1 VEPLITHIGQQLS
14 LSAQEAKTIMA
25 HFTRKEIPKKTFLLK
40 EGAHCNELFFVEK
53 GCLRL
58 FFIDDKGREQIT
70 HFAIEN
76 WWLTDYLAF
85 DSEGIAVY
93 HIQTVEDS
101 VVLQIDR
108 KKLEALTGA
117 VPLMDRYF
125 RLNLQRAFGA
135 AQRRIMMMY
144 EKSKEAYFFEFVE
157 KHPAFVQRVPQYML
171 ASFLGFTPEY
181 LSELRKRYKQS

>member
-1 VEPLITHIGQQLS
+1 MEPLIRHIQQQLA
-14 LSAQEAKTIMA
+14 LTPHQAEVIMA
-25 HFTRKEIPKKTFLLK
+25 HFTRLKKPKKTLLLK
-40 EGAHCNELFFVEK
+40 EGTYCKDLFFVEK

-58 FFIDDKGREQIT
+58 YFIDEKGREQIT

-85 DSEGIAVY
+85 DTKGIAAFN
-93 HIQTVEDS
+93 IQTVEDS
-101 VVLQIDR
+101 VIFQIDHAN
-108 KKLEALTGA
+108 LAALTEAL
-117 VPLMDRYF
+117 PIMDRYF

-144 EKSKEAYFFEFVE
+144 EKSKEAYFHEFNE
-157 KHPAFVQRVPQYML
+157 KHPEFVQRVPQYML

-181 LSELRKRYKQS
+181 LSELRKKIK

>member
-1 VEPLITHIGQQLS
+1 MEPLITHIRKQLLLTS
-14 LSAQEAKTIMA
+14 EQANTVVSY
-25 HFTRKEIPKKTFLLK
+25 FSRKSVPKKTILLK
-40 EGAHCNELFFVEK
+40 EGHPCNELFFVEK

-58 FFIDDKGREQIT
+58 YFVDEKGREQIT

-85 DSEGIAVY
+85 DTTTAAAFN
-93 HIQTVEDS
+93 IQTVEDS
-101 VVLQIDR
+101 VLLQINR
-108 KKLEALTGA
+108 KTLAELTSS

-125 RLNLQRAFGA
+125 RQNLQRAYGA

-144 EKSKEAYFFEFVE
+144 EKSKEAYFFEFIQ
-157 KHPAFVQRVPQYML
+157 KHPDFAQRIPQYML

-181 LSELRKRYKQS
+181 LSELRKRNK

>member
-1 VEPLITHIGQQLS
+1 VEPLIRHIHHQLLLTTEEQQ
-14 LSAQEAKTIMA
+14 QVIR
-25 HFTRKEIPKKTFLLK
+25 HFTRINVAKRAIILK
-40 EGAHCNELFFVEK
+40 EGSYCRDLFFVEK

-58 FFIDDKGREQIT
+58 YFIDEKGREQIT

-85 DSEGIAVY
+85 DTANTAAFSIQAVENC
-93 HIQTVEDS
+93 TL
-101 VVLQIDR
+101 LQISREQLDN
-108 KKLEALTGA
+108 LTQA

-144 EKSKEAYFFEFVE
+144 EKSKEDYFYEFNE
-157 KHPAFVQRVPQYML
+157 KHPEFVQRVPQYML
-171 ASFLGFTPEY
+171 ASFLGLTPEY
-181 LSELRKRYKQS
+181 LSELRKKLR

>member
-1 VEPLITHIGQQLS
+1 MEPLIRHIQQQLALTPQQS
-14 LSAQEAKTIMA
+14 EVAMA
-25 HFTRKEIPKKTFLLK
+25 HFTRLSIPRKTLLLK
-40 EGAHCNELFFVEK
+40 EGAYCKDLFFVEK

-58 FFIDDKGREQIT
+58 YFIDEKGREQIT

-85 DSEGIAVY
+85 DTKGIAAFN
-93 HIQTVEDS
+93 IQTVEES
-101 VVLQIDR
+101 IILQIDR
-108 KKLEALTGA
+108 EKLAALSKA

-144 EKSKEAYFFEFVE
+144 EKSKEAYFNEFNE
-157 KHPAFVQRVPQYML
+157 KHPEFVQRVPQYML
-171 ASFLGFTPEY
+171 ASFLGLTPEY
-181 LSELRKRYKQS
+181 LSELRKKVK

>member
-1 VEPLITHIGQQLS
+1 MEPLITHIRQQVS
-14 LSAQEAKTIMA
+14 LTSIEATTVLN
-25 HFTRKEIPKKTFLLK
+25 HFTRKKVPRKSLLLQ
-40 EGAHCNELFFVEK
+40 EGSSCHQLFFVEK

-58 FFIDDKGREQIT
+58 YFVDEKGREQIT

-85 DSEGIAVY
+85 ESGQPAAFN
-93 HIQTVEDS
+93 IQTVEDS
-101 VVLQIDR
+101 IILQIDR
-108 KKLEALTGA
+108 HDLVKLTAA

-125 RLNLQRAFGA
+125 RLNLQKAFGA

-144 EKSKEAYFFEFVE
+144 EKSKEAYFYQFIE
-157 KHPAFVQRVPQYML
+157 KHPQFVQRVPQYML

-181 LSELRKRYKQS
+181 LSELRKRNK

>member
-1 VEPLITHIGQQLS
+1 MEPLIKHIKNQLP
-14 LSAQEAKTIMA
+14 LSAEQANTVIA
-25 HFTRKEIPKKTFLLK
+25 HFTRRMVGKKTVLLK
-40 EGAHCNELFFVEK
+40 EGHACNDLFFVEK

-58 FFIDDKGREQIT
+58 YFIDEKGREQIT

-85 DSEGIAVY
+85 DTETVAAFN
-93 HIQTVEDS
+93 IQTVEDS
-101 VVLQIDR
+101 ILLQIDR
-108 KKLEALTGA
+108 TRLASLTGA
-117 VPLMDRYF
+117 VPVMDRYF

-144 EKSKEAYFFEFVE
+144 EKSKEAYFFEFIE
-157 KHPAFVQRVPQYML
+157 KHPEFAQRVPQYML

-181 LSELRKRYKQS
+181 LSELRKRSK